1 MLSRLES
8 ISGNCMMP
16 IAREHKLVHFYGW
29 SWVTDLT
36 KWELSLEKCPRSLL
50 KPWKNHQY
58 GKMMELNRCFQ
69 LFFCWK
75 MYGEYYRLLLV
86 CYWKK
91 LIFHRRCR
99 FKHLYQVLFVK
110 QSLPGT
116 IHKEVYHKS
125 LHRFIVSC
133 NYLRESIIVRQ
144 FLVFN
149 RLKHI
154 CL

>member
-1 MLSRLES
+1 
-8 ISGNCMMP
+8 
-16 IAREHKLVHFYGW
+16 
-29 SWVTDLT
+29 
-36 KWELSLEKCPRSLL
+36 
-50 KPWKNHQY
+50 
-58 GKMMELNRCFQ
+58 MMELNRGCQ

-86 CYWKK
+86 FYWKK
-91 LIFHRRCR
+91 MIFHRRCR

-116 IHKEVYHKS
+116 IHQEVYHKS
-125 LHRFIVSC
+125 LHCFLVGCKYLQESFFVSH
-133 NYLRESIIVRQ
+133 

-154 CL
+154 CVSTQFPLKEVLWIFIEMHFFQHFVPVRLLRDTIYTSLMDLYGAAALEKFWETSVW